1 MITKGFVPA
10 SKEVILNEKTLK
22 DGVLK
27 NSNGKNYEIRRH
39 GNITTFE
46 GLEEY
51 MKMIAERDSVPYEQT
66 DVISYDYQIMDDA
79 FWLLDKVNMKIVK
92 RADFDK
98 GQEE

>member
-1 MITKGFVPA
+1 
-10 SKEVILNEKTLK
+10 
-22 DGVLK
+22 
-27 NSNGKNYEIRRH
+27 
-39 GNITTFE
+39 
-46 GLEEY
+46 
-51 MKMIAERDSVPYEQT
+51 MKMIAERDGVPYEQT